1 MILVVGPPRS
11 GTSVIAR
18 ILHTKLDVCMGHY
31 LILGNEGNPLGFYED
46 FMMVKA
52 TKKKDPVMWLL
63 ALLENHTIDDN
74 TFDFCRKPYGVKS
87 PELAFMD
94 IAALKPDLIIR
105 TQRNPADI
113 AVSLVRWH
121 QPRITPK
128 NALLLVAKYEKAIDD
143 QLRKLSC
150 PCCQI
155 DLRTQRDEKELEQEL
170 RDVLCL
176 CSLIG

>member
-18 ILHTKLDVCMGHY
+18 ILHTKLDICMGHY
-31 LILGNEGNPLGFYED
+31 LVPGNKGNPLGFYED

-52 TKKKDPVMWLL
+52 IKTKDPLTWLKV
-63 ALLENHTIDDN
+63 LLENHVIDDN
-74 TFDFCRKPYGVKS
+74 TYLLCNKVYGVKS

-94 IAALKPDLIIR
+94 MAALRPDLVIR

-113 AVSLVRWH
+113 AISLVRWH
-121 QPRITPK
+121 RPRITPK

-143 QLRKLSC
+143 QIPGLRC
-150 PCCQI
+150 PCYQI
-155 DLRTQRDEKELEQEL
+155 DLRRQRDEKELECEL
-170 RDVLCL
+170 RKICASVV
-176 CSLIG
+176 